1 MIVEDV
7 QHVEAEA
14 GKSYAQDL
22 RSLLEEGDFTQSKNF
37 LCSFMKKV
45 VINGGKAKIQMER
58 KHSR

>member
-1 MIVEDV
+1 
-7 QHVEAEA
+7 VEAEA

-58 KHSR
+58 NHSR